1 MTVLEQVHVR
11 LGKNGR
17 VVIPAEWREKLGMG
31 EGDELVL
38 TFGPDGFRIQSALE
52 LRKQAQQRMMK
63 YKPKGRSGVDDL
75 IAERRKETARG

>member
-1 MTVLEQVHVR
+1 MSVLEQVHLR

-17 VVIPAEWREKLGMG
+17 VVIPAEWREKLKLG

-38 TFGPDGFRIQSALE
+38 TFSHDGFRVQSALE

-63 YKPKGRSGVDDL
+63 YKPKGRSGVDEL
-75 IAERRKETARG
+75 IAERRKEAARG